1 MSGRPT
7 GRDKGMAYGK
17 TIDELLSLKKLTPQE
32 LELHRALIDECRER
46 ELMIVESAARTQ
58 GSLQQLADAC
68 EAATQRAR
76 ALATAI
82 EKVLDEME
90 DLCLKLLPD
99 EQFYHD

>member
-1 MSGRPT
+1 MSRRPT
-7 GRDKGMAYGK
+7 DRDQDMAYGK
-17 TIDELLSLKKLTPQE
+17 TIDELLRLKNLTPQE
-32 LELHRALIDECRER
+32 LELHSALIEDCRER

-76 ALATAI
+76 ALAMAI

-90 DLCLKLLPD
+90 DLCLKLLPE

>member
-1 MSGRPT
+1 MG
-7 GRDKGMAYGK
+7 YGK
-17 TIDELLSLKKLTPQE
+17 SIDALLRLKGLSPQE

-46 ELMIVESAARTQ
+46 ETMIVESAARAQ
-58 GSLQQLADAC
+58 GSLQQLAEAC
-68 EAATQRAR
+68 ETATQRAR
-76 ALATAI
+76 ALAQAI

>member
-1 MSGRPT
+1 MSYVKR
-7 GRDKGMAYGK
+7 
-17 TIDELLSLKKLTPQE
+17 IDTLLRMKNLNPQE
-32 LELHRALIDECRER
+32 FEFHKELIEESRDREAIIEECSARAQ
-46 ELMIVESAARTQ
+46 T
-58 GSLQQLADAC
+58 SLQQLADTC

-76 ALATAI
+76 VLAEAI

>member
-1 MSGRPT
+1 MGYVKRV
-7 GRDKGMAYGK
+7 DALLKLKG
-17 TIDELLSLKKLTPQE
+17 LNPQE
-32 LELHRALIDECRER
+32 LELHQELIEECRGR
-46 ELMIVESAARTQ
+46 EIAIRESSARAQ
-58 GSLQQLADAC
+58 CSLQQLAEAC

-76 ALATAI
+76 ALAQAI